1 MKKSRLRIQSI
12 LAISFSVLV
21 VLICFGGSA
30 VIWVLGGTTSSVAA
44 QLLGAVDKTAQ
55 IMRDGIARM
64 DAGIVKLE
72 ESVSTVEDASV
83 QLSQNVNDK
92 GVVLVLLPT
101 TKEQE
106 LTSAAQSVRDDF
118 ASIRDY
124 LNATQEMVQAINRLP
139 FIDLPELAS
148 VEPLQT
154 QVTTMSTQ
162 VEELK
167 NGIGEARSQTAA
179 NISKITETTANLNN
193 QLASLRS
200 DLATADKELG
210 SIQFHARQLQKLLP
224 TILLLIEIAVTLMA
238 IWIGY
243 SQFVMINRALSRV
256 RILDDREV
264 ANIEEDSEESASRGI
279 QSTTSDETEQRNST
293 QTEVEE

>member
-200 DLATADKELG
+200 DLATTDKELG
-210 SIQFHARQLQKLLP
+210 SIQFHARQLQKLLS